1 MSSAKLRL
9 EGGGECRSRVWGV
22 WGVWG
27 VFVASVWRVCG
38 AGVACVWCVVW
49 CVCVC
54 GCGWVVAG
62 VVVVSHHEGV
72 VVVTPSAAVG
82 VGTAIP
88 WVQ

>member
-1 MSSAKLRL
+1 
-9 EGGGECRSRVWGV
+9 V
-22 WGVWG
+22 
-27 VFVASVWRVCG
+27 
-38 AGVACVWCVVW
+38 
-49 CVCVC
+49 
-54 GCGWVVAG
+54 CGWVVAG